1 MNYQFT
7 KQINSDKLQNE
18 INTQISGLKC
28 INTLDSNV
36 SIFFDVELTESQYQ
50 ILNTIV
56 QDHVNTDTIKSVT
69 PRQMRIA
76 LVMSNIPISNVET
89 VIDSLPE
96 PDKSVVRITWEYS
109 IEFQRSNPLIASL
122 GPALGLSETQ
132 IDQLFTLAA
141 TL

>member
-76 LVMSNIPISNVET
+76 LVMSNIPISNIEAL
-89 VIDSLPE
+89 IDSLPE

-109 IEFQRSNPLIASL
+109 VEFQRNNPLIASL
-122 GPALGLSETQ
+122 GPALGLSEAQ
-132 IDQLFTLAA
+132 IEQLFTLAA